1 MMVVM
6 LGNAIV
12 WHNVLVLVLIGIL
25 LGYQHSITSWT
36 RSCHITVTSIGRM
49 RTWRGQFPSHTAIDK
64 ASFVICFGIYMV
76 SAVYYMRLRQ
86 MNVTLCL
93 TLEQCWHGK
102 YGNSQNVTGEANNM
116 AFAYFTL

>member
-49 RTWRGQFPSHTAIDK
+49 RTRRGQFPSHTAIDK

-93 TLEQCWHGK
+93 TLEQCWQGNN
-102 YGNSQNVTGEANNM
+102 GNSQNVTGEANNM
-116 AFAYFTL
+116 DFADFTL